1 MASLENPFIGTI
13 ALYSSDKSIKG
24 DLLTEALQIL
34 ALAQCSFSEAVLQGL
49 AERYGVVIVLR
60 AGHL

>member
-24 DLLTEALQIL
+24 DLLSEALQIL
-34 ALAQCSFSEAVLQGL
+34 ALARRSFSEAVLQGL

-60 AGHL
+60 TGHL